1 MEEDDRIVL
10 LPAADGDS
18 GAEIELRTVESSVD
32 PEQNGE
38 VSSALLYHFIRPSAL
53 FSCGFLSYSCTLMP
67 THSFIWHSL
76 TSVLNPTTF
85 PRKRTMQ
92 RQQ

>member
-10 LPAADGDS
+10 LPTAADGDS

-38 VSSALLYHFIRPSAL
+38 VSGALLYRFIRTFAL
-53 FSCGFLSYSCTLMP
+53 FSCGFLSG
-67 THSFIWHSL
+67 F
-76 TSVLNPTTF
+76 
-85 PRKRTMQ
+85 
-92 RQQ
+92 